1 MQIDENIQIFIS
13 EGEELLQEMEESLL
27 ELEESGNDDE
37 VLNKIFRAAH
47 TIKGSAGLF
56 GFDYIISFTHVVEN
70 VLDDMRNCLIP
81 TSSELI
87 TLLMR
92 SRDFIITLLDGIED
106 DFEGDPT
113 EKEELLQLLSAFKSG
128 GGDEPVCDASEHE
141 PDENTQEETPE
152 SADEKTQLDHYH
164 ISLRLGSDTFRM
176 GFDPASMF
184 RELADLGELKEVVFI
199 SHSLPAVEDMDP
211 ESCFLGWEIAL
222 QSQAKKEDISEIF
235 QFVDAAQLTI
245 LPPHSQFSK
254 YKHLIEQLPE
264 EEMSLGQILIETGS
278 LTENELQSILNYQK
292 EKVESGETDSKPL
305 TGVLLVEN
313 KMVQKEVV
321 EEALNKQTKVREQKQ
336 KALTFV
342 KVDSSKLDKLIN
354 LVGELV
360 INGAK
365 LNQITEDVIKTTEN
379 EELEETMEGLTMSLE
394 ELREIAL
401 GLRMVPIGMTFNRF
415 HRVVRDTSK
424 DLEKEIKLEIYG
436 ADTELDKTVIEKIGD
451 PLMHLIRNSLDHGIE
466 MPEDRERVGKPIEG
480 VITLK
485 AQHEAGYITIQIIDD
500 GKGLNAE
507 VLQAK
512 AIEKG
517 IIDESKKLSNQDC
530 YNLIF
535 AAGFSTA
542 EQVSNISGRG
552 VGMDVVRRNIESL
565 RGSIYIDSELGVG
578 TTITIQLPLTLA
590 IIDGFNVSIDDESYI
605 FPLDMIHECL
615 TLTPSQIKEAT
626 IQNYITL
633 RDDVLPIVHLKEY
646 FDIDNK
652 VNDYNTTYMTHE
664 ERERHNIVVVE
675 FANQKI
681 GLVVDE
687 LLGEVQAVIKPLGR
701 IFKGLSGF
709 AGFTILGSGMVALVL
724 DIPSLIKQV
733 VGRELQYFDKVKQ
746 KLMPNRR
753 LKGRVGQVLH

>member
-1 MQIDENIQIFIS
+1 MEIDENVQIFIS

-27 ELEESGNDDE
+27 ALEESGDDDE
-37 VLNKIFRAAH
+37 ILNKIFRAAH

-56 GFDYIISFTHVVEN
+56 GFDHIIHFTHIVEN
-70 VLDDMRNCLIP
+70 ILDDMRNCLIP

-87 TLLMR
+87 TVLMR
-92 SRDFIITLLDGIED
+92 SKDYIATLLEGIAD
-106 DFEGDPT
+106 DFEGD
-113 EKEELLQLLSAFKSG
+113 KSEEAELIQLLSAFKTGSP
-128 GGDEPVCDASEHE
+128 EASA
-141 PDENTQEETPE
+141 PE
-152 SADEKTQLDHYH
+152 SDQIAPDGNADDESAENDEHTQSDNYH
-164 ISLRLGSDTFRM
+164 ISLRLGIDTFRQ

-184 RELADLGELKEVVFI
+184 RELADLGEIQEAVFI
-199 SHSLPAVEDMDP
+199 PQALPELGDMDP
-211 ESCFLGWEIAL
+211 ESCYLGWEIAL
-222 QSQAKKEDISEIF
+222 RSNVKKEVISEIF
-235 QFVDAAQLTI
+235 QFLDGCQLTI
-245 LPPHSQFSK
+245 LAPQSHFSE

-264 EEMSLGQILIETGS
+264 EEMALGQILIQTGS
-278 LTENELQSILNYQK
+278 LTADELQGILNQQQ
-292 EKVESGETDSKPL
+292 EKIDSGEPASKIR
-305 TGVLLVEN
+305 TGDLLVEN
-313 KMVQKEVV
+313 KVVQKEVV

-336 KALTFV
+336 KALNFV
-342 KVDSSKLDKLIN
+342 KVDSGKLDKLIN

-365 LNQITEDVIKTTEN
+365 LNQITETIQN

-415 HRVVRDTSK
+415 HRVIRDISK

-466 MPEDRERVGKPIEG
+466 MPDERLRVGKPAEG
-480 VITLK
+480 VITLQ

-500 GKGLNAE
+500 GKGLDHNALRE
-507 VLQAK
+507 K
-512 AIEKG
+512 ALEKG
-517 IIDESKKLSNQDC
+517 IIDENKKLSKQEC

-542 EQVSNISGRG
+542 QEISNISGRG

-565 RGSIYIDSELGVG
+565 RGNVFIDSELGVG

-605 FPLDMIHECL
+605 FPLDMVHECL
-615 TLTPSQIKEAT
+615 TLTPAQIEEAKV
-626 IQNYITL
+626 QNYITL
-633 RDDVLPIVHLKEY
+633 REDVLPIIHLKEY
-646 FDIDNK
+646 FDVDNEQ
-652 VNDYNTTYMTHE
+652 YNETYMTHSG
-664 ERERHNIVVVE
+664 RERHNLVVVE
-675 FANQKI
+675 FSNKKI

-701 IFKGLSGF
+701 VFKGLSGF

-724 DIPSLIKQV
+724 DIPSLIKRV
-733 VGRELQYFDKVKQ
+733 VGSEHQYFDSLKQ
-746 KLMPNRR
+746 KSIAS
-753 LKGRVGQVLH
+753 KGSRVIH

>member
-1 MQIDENIQIFIS
+1 MEIDENIQIFIS

-56 GFDYIISFTHVVEN
+56 GFDYIIHFTHVVEN

-87 TLLMR
+87 TVLMR
-92 SRDFIITLLDGIED
+92 SRDYIITLLDGIAD
-106 DFEGDPT
+106 DFEGDKA
-113 EKEELLQLLSAFKSG
+113 EEEELINLLNAFKSSG
-128 GGDEPVCDASEHE
+128 AESSVCETEQISDESTSDNAATDKSEE
-141 PDENTQEETPE
+141 QAQTN
-152 SADEKTQLDHYH
+152 HYH
-164 ISLRLGSDTFRM
+164 ISLRLGADTFRM

-184 RELADLGELKEVVFI
+184 RQLSDLGEVKEAVFI
-199 SHSLPAVEDMDP
+199 PQNLPSLENIDP
-211 ESCFLGWEIAL
+211 EGCYLGWEIAL
-222 QSQAKKEDISEIF
+222 VSNVKKEEISEIF
-235 QFVDAAQLTI
+235 QFVDVSQLTI
-245 LPPHSQFSK
+245 LPPQSHFSD

-264 EEMSLGQILIETGS
+264 EEMALGQILIETGS
-278 LTENELQSILNYQK
+278 LTENELQSILNEQK
-292 EKVESGETDSKPL
+292 EKSDSGESPSKHL
-305 TGVLLVEN
+305 TGDLLVEN
-313 KMVQKEVV
+313 QMVQKEVV

-365 LNQITEDVIKTTEN
+365 LNQITEDLVKTTAN

-424 DLEKEIKLEIYG
+424 DLDKEIKLEIYG
-436 ADTELDKTVIEKIGD
+436 AETELDKTVIEKIGD

-466 MPEDRERVGKPIEG
+466 MPDVRQRAGKPSEG
-480 VITLK
+480 IITLK
-485 AQHEAGYITIQIIDD
+485 AQHEAGYITIQILDD
-500 GKGLNAE
+500 GKGLDPVA
-507 VLQAK
+507 LRTK

-517 IIDESKKLSNQDC
+517 IIDESKKLSDQDC

-565 RGSIYIDSELGVG
+565 RGSVYIDSELGIG

-615 TLTPSQIKEAT
+615 TLTPAQIKEAT
-626 IQNYITL
+626 VQNYITL
-633 RDDVLPIVHLKEY
+633 REDVLPIVHLKEY
-646 FDIDNK
+646 FDTN
-652 VNDYNTTYMTHE
+652 NENNNYNTTYMRHHD
-664 ERERHNIVVVE
+664 RERHNIVVVE

-681 GLVVDE
+681 GLIVDE

-701 IFKGLSGF
+701 VFKGLSGF

-724 DIPSLIKQV
+724 DIPSLIKEV
-733 VGRELQYFDKVKQ
+733 VGNEHKYFDSLKQ
-746 KLMPNRR
+746 KSISSRGNRN
-753 LKGRVGQVLH
+753 LH

>member
-1 MQIDENIQIFIS
+1 MEIDENIQIFIS

-56 GFDYIISFTHVVEN
+56 GLDYIIHFTHVVEN

-87 TLLMR
+87 TVLMR
-92 SRDFIITLLDGIED
+92 SRDYIITLLDGIAD
-106 DFEGDPT
+106 DFEGDKT
-113 EKEELLQLLSAFKSG
+113 EEEALINLLNAFKSG
-128 GGDEPVCDASEHE
+128 GAPACDTNQSEETDALETHS
-141 PDENTQEETPE
+141 ENTDSKDAGEHSQ
-152 SADEKTQLDHYH
+152 SDHYH
-164 ISLRLGSDTFRM
+164 ISLRLGPDTFRM

-184 RELADLGELKEVVFI
+184 RQLANLGEIKEAVFI
-199 SHSLPAVEDMDP
+199 PQTLPLLDNIDP
-211 ESCFLGWEIAL
+211 EGCFLGWEIAL
-222 QSQAKKEDISEIF
+222 ASKVKKEEISEIF
-235 QFVDAAQLTI
+235 QFLDGCQLTI
-245 LPPHSQFSK
+245 LAPQSHFSE

-264 EEMSLGQILIETGS
+264 EEMALGQILIETGS
-278 LTENELQSILNYQK
+278 LTESELQNILNQQK
-292 EKVESGETDSKPL
+292 EKVESGESPSKNR
-305 TGVLLVEN
+305 TGDLLVEN
-313 KMVQKEVV
+313 KVVQKEVV
-321 EEALNKQTKVREQKQ
+321 EEALNKQTKVRDQKQ

-365 LNQITEDVIKTTEN
+365 LNQITENIVKTTVN

-415 HRVVRDTSK
+415 HRVVRDTSQDLNK
-424 DLEKEIKLEIYG
+424 DIKLEIYG

-466 MPEDRERVGKPIEG
+466 MPDERQRVGKPAEG
-480 VITLK
+480 IITLK
-485 AQHEAGYITIQIIDD
+485 AQHEAGYITIQILDD
-500 GKGLNAE
+500 GKGLDPEA
-507 VLQAK
+507 LRAK

-517 IIDESKKLSNQDC
+517 IIDESKKMTDQEC

-565 RGSIYIDSELGVG
+565 RGRVYIDSNLGVG

-590 IIDGFNVSIDDESYI
+590 IIDGFNVSIEDESYI

-615 TLTPSQIKEAT
+615 TLTPSQIEEASV
-626 IQNYITL
+626 QNYITL
-633 RDDVLPIVHLKEY
+633 REDVLPIVHLKEY
-646 FDIDNK
+646 FDADNT
-652 VNDYNTTYMTHE
+652 NDSYYNKSYMTHQD
-664 ERERHNIVVVE
+664 RERHNIVVVE
-675 FANQKI
+675 FGNQKI
-681 GLVVDE
+681 GLIVDE
-687 LLGEVQAVIKPLGR
+687 LLGEVQAVIKPLGPV
-701 IFKGLSGF
+701 FKGLSGF

-724 DIPSLIKQV
+724 DIPSLIKEV
-733 VGRELQYFDKVKQ
+733 VGSEHKYFDSLKQ
-746 KLMPNRR
+746 KSISSRGNRR
-753 LKGRVGQVLH
+753 IH

>member
-56 GFDYIISFTHVVEN
+56 GLDYIIHFTHVVEN

-87 TLLMR
+87 TVLMR
-92 SRDFIITLLDGIED
+92 SRDFIITLLDGIES

-113 EKEELLQLLSAFKSG
+113 EKEELLHLLSAFKSG
-128 GGDEPVCDASEHE
+128 GGDEPACDAE
-141 PDENTQEETPE
+141 PSDNSIESDEEETTE
-152 SADEKTQLDHYH
+152 SSEEQAQSEHYH

-199 SHSLPAVEDMDP
+199 PQSLPKVEDMDP
-211 ESCFLGWEIAL
+211 ESCYLGWEIAL
-222 QSQAKKEDISEIF
+222 HSKAKKEDISEIF

-245 LPPHSQFSK
+245 LPPQSHFSE

-264 EEMSLGQILIETGS
+264 EEMALGQILIETGS
-278 LTENELQSILNYQK
+278 LTESELQSILNQQK
-292 EKVESGETDSKPL
+292 DIVESGDTSSKTL
-305 TGVLLVEN
+305 TGDLLVEN

-321 EEALNKQTKVREQKQ
+321 EEALSKQTKVREQKQ

-415 HRVVRDTSK
+415 HRVVRDTSN

-466 MPEDRERVGKPIEG
+466 MPEDRERVGKPTEG

-500 GKGLNAE
+500 GKGLDAE
-507 VLQAK
+507 ALRSK

-517 IIDESKKLSNQDC
+517 IIDETKKLSSQDC
-530 YNLIF
+530 YNLRCCR
-535 AAGFSTA
+535 
-542 EQVSNISGRG
+542 V
-552 VGMDVVRRNIESL
+552 
-565 RGSIYIDSELGVG
+565 
-578 TTITIQLPLTLA
+578 
-590 IIDGFNVSIDDESYI
+590 FN
-605 FPLDMIHECL
+605 
-615 TLTPSQIKEAT
+615 
-626 IQNYITL
+626 
-633 RDDVLPIVHLKEY
+633 
-646 FDIDNK
+646 
-652 VNDYNTTYMTHE
+652 
-664 ERERHNIVVVE
+664 
-675 FANQKI
+675 
-681 GLVVDE
+681 G
-687 LLGEVQAVIKPLGR
+687 
-701 IFKGLSGF
+701 
-709 AGFTILGSGMVALVL
+709 
-724 DIPSLIKQV
+724 
-733 VGRELQYFDKVKQ
+733 
-746 KLMPNRR
+746 
-753 LKGRVGQVLH
+753 

>member
-1 MQIDENIQIFIS
+1 MEIDENIQIFIS

-27 ELEESGNDDE
+27 ELEASGNDDE

-56 GFDYIISFTHVVEN
+56 GLDYIIHFTHIVEN

-81 TSSELI
+81 TSSDLI
-87 TLLMR
+87 TVLMR
-92 SRDFIITLLDGIED
+92 SRDYIITLLDGIAD
-106 DFEGDPT
+106 DFEGDKT
-113 EKEELLQLLSAFKSG
+113 EEEELIHLLNAFKSG
-128 GGDEPVCDASEHE
+128 GTDMPACAAEPAGDKQKTAKSDSEL
-141 PDENTQEETPE
+141 DEAKIQ
-152 SADEKTQLDHYH
+152 SDHYH
-164 ISLRLGSDTFRM
+164 ISLRLGPDTFRM

-184 RELADLGELKEVVFI
+184 LQLADIGEVKDAVFI
-199 SHSLPAVEDMDP
+199 PQTLPSLDDLDP
-211 ESCFLGWEIAL
+211 ESCYFGWEIAL
-222 QSQAKKEDISEIF
+222 CSDVKKEQISEIF
-235 QFVDAAQLTI
+235 QFLDGCQITI
-245 LPPHSQFSK
+245 LSPQSHFSD

-264 EEMSLGQILIETGS
+264 EEMALGQILIETGS
-278 LTENELQSILNYQK
+278 LTAGELQTILNLQQ
-292 EKVESGETDSKPL
+292 EKKQAGESASQHL
-305 TGVLLVEN
+305 TGELLVE
-313 KMVQKEVV
+313 KQMVQKEVV
-321 EEALNKQTKVREQKQ
+321 AEALNKQTKVREQKQ

-365 LNQITEDVIKTTEN
+365 LDQISEDILKTSSN
-379 EELEETMEGLTMSLE
+379 EDLEETMESLTMSLE
-394 ELREIAL
+394 ELRGIAL
-401 GLRMVPIGMTFNRF
+401 GLRMVPIGTTFNRF

-424 DLEKEIKLEIYG
+424 DLDKNIRLEIYG
-436 ADTELDKTVIEKIGD
+436 AETELDKTVIEKIGD

-466 MPEDRERVGKPIEG
+466 MPDDRRRAGKSSEG
-480 VITLK
+480 IITLK
-485 AQHEAGYITIQIIDD
+485 AQHESGYITIQIMDD
-500 GKGLNAE
+500 GKGLDP
-507 VLQAK
+507 QALRDK

-517 IIDESKKLSNQDC
+517 IIDEATKMTAQEC

-565 RGSIYIDSELGVG
+565 RGNVYIDSVLGQG

-615 TLTPSQIKEAT
+615 TLTAAQIKEASV
-626 IQNYITL
+626 QNYITL
-633 RDDVLPIVHLKEY
+633 REDVLPIVHLKEY
-646 FDIDNK
+646 FETE
-652 VNDYNTTYMTHE
+652 NTAYAKTYMTHHD
-664 ERERHNIVVVE
+664 RERHNIVVVE
-675 FANQKI
+675 FSNQRI
-681 GLVVDE
+681 GLIVDE

-701 IFKGLSGF
+701 VFKGLSGF

-733 VGRELQYFDKVKQ
+733 VGSEHQYFDSLKQ
-746 KLMPNRR
+746 KSASIYGN
-753 LKGRVGQVLH
+753 KSIH